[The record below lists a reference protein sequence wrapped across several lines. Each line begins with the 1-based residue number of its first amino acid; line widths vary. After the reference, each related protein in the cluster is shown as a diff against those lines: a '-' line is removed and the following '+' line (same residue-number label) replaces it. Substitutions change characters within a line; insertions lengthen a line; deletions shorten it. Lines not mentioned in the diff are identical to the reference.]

1 MLTLDPSRHQPTA
14 REVGDNCTDRCA
26 LVPRE
31 LSSRGDDV
39 VVDVKRRAHDL
50 MLAHQRIV
58 PPDRSTVVLHACI
71 SLVPAG
77 LDARLSVGPR
87 LQLVEL
93 GVQPTKLHQG
103 VVGT

>member
-1 MLTLDPSRHQPTA
+1 MLTLDSGGHQPTA

-50 MLAHQRIV
+50 MLAHQRIG
-58 PPDRSTVVLHACI
+58 PPDRHSTVVLHACI

-77 LDARLSVGPR
+77 RDARLSVGPR

-93 GVQPTKLHQG
+93 GVQS
-103 VVGT
+103 V